1 MVIMADWN
9 KILKEIQDEEFQ
21 SPIDTVR
28 KKYIKNLSALTGRN
42 TICYYSGFLT
52 NSDHPDTA
60 INDRDLNGFM
70 TVIHEMDKSKG
81 LDLILHSPGGEVA
94 ATEAIGN
101 YLIKIFENNIRVFVP
116 QIAMSGGTM
125 LSCIGYEIYMGK
137 HSSIGPID
145 PQYGGVPAYGVIQEF
160 EQAKEEII
168 SNPNSIPFWQ
178 PIIGKYPPTF
188 IGQCYKAIELSSEVV
203 KKWLENN
210 SMFKDDTK
218 KTQKIAK
225 IMNYL
230 NNNEHT
236 KMHSRHI
243 GIDKAQEIGLIVKPL
258 EADDKLQDAVL
269 SIHHCFMHTFQN
281 TNAVKIIENQNGVS
295 FIMIDGK

>member
-1 MVIMADWN
+1 MADWN

-28 KKYIKNLSALTGRN
+28 KKYIKNLSDLTKRN
-42 TICYYSGFLT
+42 TICYYSGFL
-52 NSDHPDTA
+52 NCSDHPDTA

-81 LDLILHSPGGEVA
+81 LDLIIHSPGGEVA

-101 YLIKIFENNIRVFVP
+101 YLRKIFGNNIRVFVP

-125 LSCIGYEIYMGK
+125 LSCIGSEIYMGK

-160 EQAKEEII
+160 EQAKNEII
-168 SNPNSIPFWQ
+168 SNPQSIPFWQ

-188 IGQCYKAIELSSEVV
+188 IGQCYKAIELSSDVV
-203 KKWLENN
+203 RKWLEEG
-210 SMFKDDTK
+210 SMFENDTEKD
-218 KTQKIAK
+218 QKINK

-243 GIDKAQEIGLIVKPL
+243 GIDKAKEIGLNIKAL
-258 EADDKLQDAVL
+258 ESDNKLQDAVL
-269 SIHHCFMHTFQN
+269 SVHHCYMHTFQN
-281 TNAVKIIENQNGVS
+281 TNAVKILENQNGVS
-295 FIMIDGK
+295 FIMIGEK